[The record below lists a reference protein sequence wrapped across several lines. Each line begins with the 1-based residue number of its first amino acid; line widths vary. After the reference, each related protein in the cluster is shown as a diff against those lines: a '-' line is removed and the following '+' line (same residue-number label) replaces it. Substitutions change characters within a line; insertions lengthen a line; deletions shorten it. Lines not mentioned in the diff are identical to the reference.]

1 MQKGDARTQRLG
13 QMELAAIDHTIAA
26 LQIGG
31 HKVGDGAKDDNPREQ
46 WAEALADAHHPTVEL
61 GERDREIIAQIK
73 KLASQLSSRTSLT
86 ELLDARGKLLR
97 GG

>member
-1 MQKGDARTQRLG
+1 MAKNEAGTQRLG

-31 HKVGDGAKDDNPREQ
+31 HKVGDGAKDDNPRQQ
-46 WAEALADAHHPTVEL
+46 WAEAMVDAHHPAVEL
-61 GERDREIIAQIK
+61 GERDREIVAQIK
-73 KLASQLSSRTSLT
+73 KLAGQLSSRTSLT
-86 ELLDARGKLLR
+86 DLLDARGKILR